1 MSDQYNQDKLNQDFQ
16 NASLGG
22 NQPQQQQQQQS
33 QQQQQQ
39 QQQPYQSYYDPNQA
53 QAFVPS
59 GGYQQ
64 FQAYQPGQ
72 QQQQQQQ
79 QQYGAYNGGQG
90 GYNNRGGYQQYNS
103 RGGYQQYSNNRGG
116 YQQYGGYQQNQPYG
130 GYQQQQSYGG
140 GYQAYNPQAPQQAPP
155 QQPTGMSLA
164 DFEKQKS
171 AQQSSLNKPVKKTL
185 KLAPSSGI
193 KLANS
198 GKKDDANATPPAA
211 SKESSPAPSVDEKK
225 KKATDDSKETKK
237 ETGASTDKTANAS
250 ASAPVDKSA
259 EKPSKE
265 STPTPKETT
274 PAPATKSKSSSA
286 AAPAKA
292 SGSAAAAA
300 AVTADTVAKEQE
312 DEVDEEV
319 VKDMFGGKDH
329 VSIIFM
335 GHVDAGKSTMGGNIL
350 YLTGSVD
357 KRTVEKYER
366 EAKDAGRQGW
376 YLSWVMDTN
385 KEERNDG
392 KTIEVGKAYFETDK
406 RRYTILDA
414 PGHKMYVSEMIGG
427 ASQADV
433 GILVISARKGEYETG
448 FEKGGQ
454 TREHALLA
462 KTQGVNKI
470 VVVVN
475 KMDDPTVNWSQE
487 RYNECTTKLGV
498 FLKGIGY
505 NKDDIIFMP
514 VSGYTGAGLK
524 DRVPSKDCPWYTG
537 PSLLEFLDNM
547 STVHRKING
556 PFMLPISGKMKDMG
570 TVVEG
575 KIESGHI
582 RKGGSLL
589 MMPNKTPIE
598 VITIYNE
605 TEQECDTAFSGE
617 QVRLKIKGVE
627 EEDLQPGYV
636 LTSPKNPVKTVTKFE
651 AQIAIVELKSI
662 LSNGFSCV
670 MHLHTAIE
678 EVTFVELKHKLEKG
692 TNRKSKKPPAFAKKG
707 MKIIAVL
714 ECNELVCAE
723 TYNDYPQLGRF
734 TLRDQGTTIA
744 IGKITKL
751 LK

>member
-1 MSDQYNQDKLNQDFQ
+1 MIQ
-16 NASLGG
+16 
-22 NQPQQQQQQQS
+22 
-33 QQQQQQ
+33 
-39 QQQPYQSYYDPNQA
+39 
-53 QAFVPS
+53 
-59 GGYQQ
+59 
-64 FQAYQPGQ
+64 
-72 QQQQQQQ
+72 
-79 QQYGAYNGGQG
+79 
-90 GYNNRGGYQQYNS
+90 
-103 RGGYQQYSNNRGG
+103 
-116 YQQYGGYQQNQPYG
+116 
-130 GYQQQQSYGG
+130 
-140 GYQAYNPQAPQQAPP
+140 
-155 QQPTGMSLA
+155 
-164 DFEKQKS
+164 
-171 AQQSSLNKPVKKTL
+171 
-185 KLAPSSGI
+185 
-193 KLANS
+193 
-198 GKKDDANATPPAA
+198 
-211 SKESSPAPSVDEKK
+211 
-225 KKATDDSKETKK
+225 
-237 ETGASTDKTANAS
+237 
-250 ASAPVDKSA
+250 
-259 EKPSKE
+259 
-265 STPTPKETT
+265 
-274 PAPATKSKSSSA
+274 
-286 AAPAKA
+286 
-292 SGSAAAAA
+292 
-300 AVTADTVAKEQE
+300 EQV

-357 KRTVEKYER
+357 KRTVDKYER

-385 KEERNDG
+385 KEERSDG
-392 KTIEVGKAYFETDK
+392 KTIEVGKAYFETEK

-470 VVVVN
+470 IVVVN
-475 KMDDPTVNWSQE
+475 KMDDPTVGWAE
-487 RYNECTTKLGV
+487 DRYKDCITKLGT

-505 NKDDIIFMP
+505 AKDDIIFMP
-514 VSGYTGAGLK
+514 VSGYTGAGIK
-524 DRVPSKDCPWYTG
+524 DRVNPKDCPWYSG

-547 STVHRKING
+547 KTMQRHING

-570 TVVEG
+570 TIIEG

-582 RKGGSLL
+582 KKGGNLL
-589 MMPNKTPIE
+589 LMPNKASIE
-598 VITIYNE
+598 VVAIFNE
-605 TEQECDTAFSGE
+605 TEQECDAAFCGE

-627 EEDLQPGYV
+627 EEDLAPGYV
-636 LTSPKNPVKTVTKFE
+636 LTSPLKPIKTITRFE

-678 EVTFVELKHKLEKG
+678 EVTFIELKHKLEKG

-707 MKIIAVL
+707 MKVIAIL
-714 ECNELVCAE
+714 ETNESVCAE
-723 TYNDYPQLGRF
+723 TYADYPQLGRF

-744 IGKITKL
+744 IGKITKVL
-751 LK
+751 

>member
-16 NASLGG
+16 NTSLGG
-22 NQPQQQQQQQS
+22 TPVDQSQQNQSQNNYNPNQAQSFVPFGGYQQQFQNFQPQQQS

-39 QQQPYQSYYDPNQA
+39 FGGYNQYQ
-53 QAFVPS
+53 

-64 FQAYQPGQ
+64 N
-72 QQQQQQQ
+72 
-79 QQYGAYNGGQG
+79 YN
-90 GYNNRGGYQQYNS
+90 NNNTNRGGYQQYNS
-103 RGGYQQYSNNRGG
+103 RGGYQQYNNRQQQQQQPYSAG
-116 YQQYGGYQQNQPYG
+116 QQYGGYQSYNSQQP
-130 GYQQQQSYGG
+130 QQQQ
-140 GYQAYNPQAPQQAPP
+140 QQ
-155 QQPTGMSLA
+155 QGMSLA
-164 DFEKQKS
+164 DFEKQKQS
-171 AQQSSLNKPVKKTL
+171 QQASLNKPVKKTL

-193 KLANS
+193 KLAN
-198 GKKDDANATPPAA
+198 KKVE
-211 SKESSPAPSVDEKK
+211 SKESSPAPSTKEEESKEEPKK
-225 KKATDDSKETKK
+225 ESDDSSKIESTPTPASSAPPAKK
-237 ETGASTDKTANAS
+237 ESTP
-250 ASAPVDKSA
+250 APNQ
-259 EKPSKE
+259 KE
-265 STPTPKETT
+265 STPTPKESTPTPSKSNTTKSST
-274 PAPATKSKSSSA
+274 PAPSISSD
-286 AAPAKA
+286 
-292 SGSAAAAA
+292 
-300 AVTADTVAKEQE
+300 AVVKEQE

-335 GHVDAGKSTMGGNIL
+335 GHVDAGKSTLGGNIL

-376 YLSWVMDTN
+376 YLSWIMDTN
-385 KEERNDG
+385 KEERSDG

-414 PGHKMYVSEMIGG
+414 PGHKLYVSEMIGG

-462 KTQGVNKI
+462 KTQGVNKL

-475 KMDDPTVNWSQE
+475 KMDDPTVNWSQD
-487 RYNECTTKLGV
+487 RFNECTSKLGV
-498 FLKGIGY
+498 YLKGIGY
-505 NKDDIIFMP
+505 AKEDVINIPI
-514 VSGYTGAGLK
+514 SGYTGANLK
-524 DRVPSKDCPWYTG
+524 EKVSPKDCPWYKG
-537 PSLLEFLDNM
+537 PTFLEYLDNM
-547 STVHRKING
+547 ETLNRKING

-582 RKGGSLL
+582 KKGSNLLL
-589 MMPNKTPIE
+589 MPNRTSIE
-598 VITIYNE
+598 VLTIYNE
-605 TEQECDTAFSGE
+605 TEQECESAYSGE
-617 QVRLKIKGVE
+617 QVRLKVKGVE
-627 EEDLQPGYV
+627 EEDLQVGYV

-670 MHLHTAIE
+670 MHLHTSIE
-678 EVTFVELKHKLEKG
+678 EVKFLELKHKLEKG

-707 MKIIAVL
+707 MKIIAIL
-714 ECNELVCAE
+714 EASERVCAE

-734 TLRDQGTTIA
+734 TLRDQGATIA

-751 LK
+751 L

>member
-1 MSDQYNQDKLNQDFQ
+1 MADQGNDQDKLANNLQ
-16 NASLGG
+16 NTSL
-22 NQPQQQQQQQS
+22 
-33 QQQQQQ
+33 
-39 QQQPYQSYYDPNQA
+39 
-53 QAFVPS
+53 
-59 GGYQQ
+59 
-64 FQAYQPGQ
+64 
-72 QQQQQQQ
+72 
-79 QQYGAYNGGQG
+79 GGQG
-90 GYNNRGGYQQYNS
+90 GPDRRLNAQNAFNAGASSFVPQTYQQYQPQ
-103 RGGYQQYSNNRGG
+103 GYQG
-116 YQQYGGYQQNQPYG
+116 YQPQGYQPQ
-130 GYQQQQSYGG
+130 GYQPQ
-140 GYQAYNPQAPQQAPP
+140 GYQGYQGYQPQAGQGYYNQGYNQYDQYASYSA
-155 QQPTGMSLA
+155 QQPAQPQGMSLA
-164 DFEKQKS
+164 DYQKQNQAS
-171 AQQSSLNKPVKKTL
+171 QASLNKPKRTL
-185 KLAPSSGI
+185 KLASSSGI
-193 KLANS
+193 KLANA
-198 GKKDDANATPPAA
+198 KPAA
-211 SKESSPAPSVDEKK
+211 PEKEEPAEKKEQTKVETKVEPKVEAKIEPKKEVKKAESPAPVK
-225 KKATDDSKETKK
+225 
-237 ETGASTDKTANAS
+237 
-250 ASAPVDKSA
+250 
-259 EKPSKE
+259 SKE
-265 STPTPKETT
+265 STPVPEVKTKVKESKV
-274 PAPATKSKSSSA
+274 AREAAATAASSSA
-286 AAPAKA
+286 ALK
-292 SGSAAAAA
+292 
-300 AVTADTVAKEQE
+300 KQQE
-312 DEVDEEV
+312 LQIDAEV
-319 VKDMFGGKDH
+319 VKDMFGGKEH
-329 VSIIFM
+329 ISIIFM

-475 KMDDPTVNWSQE
+475 KMDDATVGWAE
-487 RYNECTTKLGV
+487 DRYKDCITKLGA

-505 NKDDIIFMP
+505 SKDDIVFMP

-524 DRVPSKDCPWYTG
+524 ERVSPTDCPWYTG
-537 PSLLEFLDNM
+537 PSLLEYLDNM
-547 STVHRKING
+547 PTTERHINA
-556 PFMLPISGKMKDMG
+556 PFMLPISGKMKDLG

-582 RKGGSLL
+582 KKNESLL
-589 MMPNKTPIE
+589 LMPNKVSVE
-598 VITIYNE
+598 VVTIYNE
-605 TEQECDTAFSGE
+605 TEQECDAAFCGE
-617 QVRLKIKGVE
+617 QVRLRIKGVE
-627 EEDLQPGYV
+627 EEDLAPGYL
-636 LTSPKNPVKTVTKFE
+636 LTSPNNPVKTVTRFE
-651 AQIAIVELKSI
+651 AQIAIVELRSI

-678 EVTFVELKHKLEKG
+678 EVKFVELKHKLEKG

-714 ECNELVCAE
+714 EANEAVCAE
-723 TYNDYPQLGRF
+723 TYNDYNQLGRF

-744 IGKITKL
+744 IGKITKIL
-751 LK
+751 S

>member
-1 MSDQYNQDKLNQDFQ
+1 MSDPQDKLSQDLQ
-16 NASLGG
+16 NTSIGG
-22 NQPQQQQQQQS
+22 GDD

-39 QQQPYQSYYDPNQA
+39 QQQNYYNPNGAQS
-53 QAFVPS
+53 FVPQGYQQYQNYQPQQ

-64 FQAYQPGQ
+64 YQ
-72 QQQQQQQ
+72 QQGQYQGYQQQGSYNNYQQ
-79 QQYGAYNGGQG
+79 QG
-90 GYNNRGGYQQYNS
+90 GYNNYQQQGGYNNY
-103 RGGYQQYSNNRGG
+103 NNRGG
-116 YQQYGGYQQNQPYG
+116 RGGYNNYNSSRGGRGGYNNYNSYNSYNSYGQQQYEQPAAT
-130 GYQQQQSYGG
+130 Q
-140 GYQAYNPQAPQQAPP
+140 
-155 QQPTGMSLA
+155 GMSLA
-164 DFEKQKS
+164 DFQKQQQS
-171 AQQSSLNKPVKKTL
+171 AQADLNKPKRTL
-185 KLAPSSGI
+185 KVTASSGV
-193 KLANS
+193 KLANA
-198 GKKDDANATPPAA
+198 KKAPEVAKKEATPE
-211 SKESSPAPSVDEKK
+211 SKKEASPAPTP
-225 KKATDDSKETKK
+225 A
-237 ETGASTDKTANAS
+237 A
-250 ASAPVDKSA
+250 APAAAAK
-259 EKPSKE
+259 
-265 STPTPKETT
+265 KETT
-274 PAPATKSKSSSA
+274 PAPETKKEATPAAADIKPSSSVA
-286 AAPAKA
+286 STTSQTKESTPAP
-292 SGSAAAAA
+292 SGSQS
-300 AVTADTVAKEQE
+300 ADALAKEQE

-392 KTIEVGKAYFETDK
+392 KTIEVGKAYFETEK

-475 KMDDPTVNWSQE
+475 KMDDPTVGWSE
-487 RYNECTTKLGV
+487 DRYKDCTTKLGL

-505 NKDDIIFMP
+505 AKDDIVFMP

-524 DRVPSKDCPWYTG
+524 DRVNSKDCPWYTG
-537 PSLLEFLDNM
+537 PSLLEYLDNM
-547 STVHRKING
+547 KTVDRRING

-570 TVVEG
+570 TIVEG

-582 RKGGSLL
+582 KKNGTLL
-589 MMPNKTPIE
+589 LMPNK
-598 VITIYNE
+598 VSVDVLTIYNE
-605 TEQECDTAFSGE
+605 TEQECDAAFCGE

-636 LTSPKNPVKTVTKFE
+636 LTSPKNPVKTITKFE

-678 EVTFVELKHKLEKG
+678 EVKFIELKHKLEKG

-714 ECNELVCAE
+714 ETTEPVCAE
-723 TYNDYPQLGRF
+723 TYADHPQLGRF

-751 LK
+751 L

>member
-1 MSDQYNQDKLNQDFQ
+1 MSDQQNTQDQLSGAMA
-16 NASLGG
+16 NASLNGDQSKQQQQQQQQQQQNYYNPNAAQSFVPQGG
-22 NQPQQQQQQQS
+22 YQQFQQFQPQQQQQQYGGYNQYNQYQGGYQQNYNNRGGYQQGYNNRGGYQQNYNNRGGYQGYNQNQQYGGYQQYNSQPQQQQQQQS
-33 QQQQQQ
+33 Q
-39 QQQPYQSYYDPNQA
+39 
-53 QAFVPS
+53 
-59 GGYQQ
+59 
-64 FQAYQPGQ
+64 
-72 QQQQQQQ
+72 
-79 QQYGAYNGGQG
+79 
-90 GYNNRGGYQQYNS
+90 
-103 RGGYQQYSNNRGG
+103 
-116 YQQYGGYQQNQPYG
+116 
-130 GYQQQQSYGG
+130 
-140 GYQAYNPQAPQQAPP
+140 
-155 QQPTGMSLA
+155 GMSLA
-164 DFEKQKS
+164 DFQKQKTE
-171 AQQSSLNKPVKKTL
+171 QQASLNKPAVKKTL
-185 KLAPSSGI
+185 KLAGSSGI
-193 KLANS
+193 KLANAT
-198 GKKDDANATPPAA
+198 KKVDTTSKPQ
-211 SKESSPAPSVDEKK
+211 SKESSPAPAPAASASTSASQEEKK
-225 KKATDDSKETKK
+225 EEKEAAATTPAATPETKK
-237 ETGASTDKTANAS
+237 ET
-250 ASAPVDKSA
+250 SAPAETKKEATPTSA
-259 EKPSKE
+259 AKKE
-265 STPTPKETT
+265 STPTP
-274 PAPATKSKSSSA
+274 AAATKKESTPVSNSA
-286 AAPAKA
+286 SVA
-292 SGSAAAAA
+292 
-300 AVTADTVAKEQE
+300 TADALVKEQE
-312 DEVDEEV
+312 DEIDEEV

-470 VVVVN
+470 IVVVN
-475 KMDDPTVNWSQE
+475 KMDDSTVGWSKE
-487 RYNECTTKLGV
+487 RYQECTTKLGA

-505 NKDDIIFMP
+505 AKDDIIYMP

-524 DRVPSKDCPWYTG
+524 DRVDPKDCPWYDG
-537 PSLLEFLDNM
+537 PSLLEYLDNM
-547 STVHRKING
+547 DTMNRKING
-556 PFMLPISGKMKDMG
+556 PFMMPVSGKMKDLG
-570 TVVEG
+570 TIVEG
-575 KIESGHI
+575 KIESGHVK
-582 RKGGSLL
+582 KGTNLI

-598 VITIYNE
+598 VLTIFNE

-617 QVRLKIKGVE
+617 QVRLKIKGIE

-636 LTSPKNPVKTVTKFE
+636 LTSPKNPVKTVTRFE

-678 EVTFVELKHKLEKG
+678 EVKFIELKHKLEKG

-707 MKIIAVL
+707 MKIIAIL
-714 ECNELVCAE
+714 EVGELVCAE
-723 TYNDYPQLGRF
+723 TYKDYPQLGRF

-751 LK
+751 L

>member
-1 MSDQYNQDKLNQDFQ
+1 MSDNQQYTPEKAAQDLQ
-16 NASLGG
+16 NASIGG
-22 NQPQQQQQQQS
+22 GD

-39 QQQPYQSYYDPNQA
+39 QQQPQGSYNPNNVA
-53 QAFVPS
+53 SFVPQ
-59 GGYQQ
+59 GGYQNYNNYNQ
-64 FQAYQPGQ
+64 SQANYQNYNNFNNQGGYNNYNNQGGYNNYNQGGYSNRGGYNTYNNRGGYNNYNSYNSYNPQ
-72 QQQQQQQ
+72 QQQQQQ
-79 QQYGAYNGGQG
+79 
-90 GYNNRGGYQQYNS
+90 
-103 RGGYQQYSNNRGG
+103 
-116 YQQYGGYQQNQPYG
+116 P
-130 GYQQQQSYGG
+130 QQQQ
-140 GYQAYNPQAPQQAPP
+140 
-155 QQPTGMSLA
+155 GMSLA
-164 DFEKQKS
+164 DFQKQKA
-171 AQQSSLNKPVKKTL
+171 AQSTLNKPKKTL
-185 KLAPSSGI
+185 KLATSSGI
-193 KLANS
+193 KLAN
-198 GKKDDANATPPAA
+198 ATKPA
-211 SKESSPAPSVDEKK
+211 SKEATPASEAASSGKSTPAPSEEKAEQAKTEEVKSEEPKAVD
-225 KKATDDSKETKK
+225 
-237 ETGASTDKTANAS
+237 
-250 ASAPVDKSA
+250 
-259 EKPSKE
+259 
-265 STPTPKETT
+265 
-274 PAPATKSKSSSA
+274 A
-286 AAPAKA
+286 AAKAPAKA
-292 SGSAAAAA
+292 PEAKKAASKPSTKENTPVPSSDAI
-300 AVTADTVAKEQE
+300 VKEQE
-312 DEVDEEV
+312 DEIDEEV
-319 VKDMFGGKDH
+319 VNDLFGGKDH

-470 VVVVN
+470 IVVVN
-475 KMDDPTVNWSQE
+475 KMDDPTVDWSEE
-487 RYNECTTKLGV
+487 RYKDCTTKLGQ

-505 NKDDIIFMP
+505 AKEDIIFMP

-524 DRVPSKDCPWYTG
+524 DRVDPKVCPWYSG

-547 STVHRKING
+547 KTVDRLVNA

-570 TVVEG
+570 TIVEG

-582 RKGGSLL
+582 KKNGKLI
-589 MMPNKTPIE
+589 MMPNKVPID
-598 VITIYNE
+598 VLTIYNE
-605 TEQECDTAFSGE
+605 TEQECDTALCGE

-627 EEDLQPGYV
+627 EEDIAPGYV
-636 LTSPKNPVKTVTKFE
+636 LSSVKNPVKTVSRFE
-651 AQIAIVELKSI
+651 AQVAIVELKSI

-670 MHLHTAIE
+670 MHVHTAIE
-678 EVTFVELKHKLEKG
+678 EVRFVELKHKLEKG

-707 MKIIAVL
+707 MKVIAVL
-714 ECNELVCAE
+714 EASAPVCAE
-723 TYNDYPQLGRF
+723 TYHDYPQLGRF

-744 IGKITKL
+744 IGKITKIL
-751 LK
+751 N